1 MGGWARA
8 RAGAPGP
15 VVGGAVVVG
24 GVGVARVVCVL
35 WYPVRSKFVNPR

>member
-24 GVGVARVVCVL
+24 GVSVARVVVC
-35 WYPVRSKFVNPR
+35 PVVPGKI